1 MNRGTGST
9 PHPALSPPGEGGPQP
24 ARESNASARR
34 APTLSPKGRG
44 EGGEGSISTREPMSE
59 PQSNPFEPQVTA
71 FTCNYCGYMAADTAG
86 ALREQYPANVKLMRL
101 PCTGKTDVQY
111 LLDAFEQGA
120 DAVFVVAC
128 SLGNCHHVRGNERG
142 RARVERAKGLL
153 KQIGL
158 EPERLEMYFVSGG
171 MGATF
176 ARIAQGMTAR
186 ARALGPSPLGPKA
199 APKLAIDAP
208 DASS

>member
-1 MNRGTGST
+1 MSD
-9 PHPALSPPGEGGPQP
+9 SPGF
-24 ARESNASARR
+24 
-34 APTLSPKGRG
+34 
-44 EGGEGSISTREPMSE
+44 I
-59 PQSNPFEPQVTA
+59 PQVTA

-86 ALREQYPANVKLMRL
+86 ALREQYPANIKLVRL

-120 DAVFVVAC
+120 DAVFVVGC

-142 RARVERAKGLL
+142 RARVARARKILQQL
-153 KQIGL
+153 GL

-186 ARALGPSPLGPKA
+186 AAAFGPNPLRLRSNA
-199 APKLAIDAP
+199 ASGEVV
-208 DASS
+208 ASEATVD